1 MLRNTKN
8 ACRRVRT
15 KHAVASVESR
25 GALRARDRRPDHSP
39 YCIRV
44 HASLSDLVDAHTK
57 VAEAPADVAEPAAA
71 EEAGE
76 EEAVEEEAVEEEE
89 EEEEPKP
96 EIKLGTAPPDLRFPH
111 TNQVSGARR
120 AFVTIASEPVNLMP
134 GRRLLTM
141 NSR

>member
-1 MLRNTKN
+1 MRADACERSMLLHLSTLG
-8 ACRRVRT
+8 ALCVRVIAAQIT
-15 KHAVASVESR
+15 HHTASVFT
-25 GALRARDRRPDHSP
+25 LRFPTLLTP
-39 YCIRV
+39 
-44 HASLSDLVDAHTK
+44 HTK

-76 EEAVEEEAVEEEE
+76 EEAVEEVAEEEE

-120 AFVTIASEPVNLMP
+120 AYVTIASEHVNLMP

-141 NSR
+141 SSR